1 MTDAIMD
8 SLYGSSNLYK
18 TMSGYDDIINK
29 YSGDSFEKQKAS
41 YEKQLTDLEKESTTF
56 WNPFKQ
62 DDAEAEYESVQK
74 KLKLLKEEEEA
85 YSNIEFIDEQ
95 INRGLTYGYDIY
107 GNQVNLLKERNKLE
121 EEYDIATAEEL
132 QNAKEMKEILGQ
144 MSDNAAATFNAAG
157 LFDANGENIMKQ
169 WNSSGTLKE
178 ILDTY
183 KASGDTEGTK
193 ALTTALVD
201 IINNTNDDDL
211 RKAAEEKL
219 NNVFKNI
226 QISGTMSWND
236 LSGELNSITESMSKM
251 NGVMEEFRENG
262 AISLDTFADL
272 CDVLDGLDMATIFDT
287 GMMDRYLG
295 ALDNLKLGFD
305 ETSGAITANAES
317 MQTLEDIQE
326 LATQAKLAQTAASL
340 EADKAS
346 LQSQIFA
353 VEAEIEANKALIEWL
368 KTQGDVEISLD
379 TIKQQGQVAYSQT
392 MQQAVVLTGQ
402 QYQDMTQASSA

>member
-1 MTDAIMD
+1 MD
-8 SLYGSSNLYK
+8 SLYSSSNLHK

-41 YEKQLTDLEKESTTF
+41 YEKQLADLEEESTTF

-62 DDAEAEYESVQK
+62 DDAEAEYESVEK
-74 KLKLLKEEEEA
+74 KLKLLKKEEEA
-85 YSNIEFIDEQ
+85 YRNIEFIDGQ
-95 INRGLTYGYDIY
+95 INKGLTYGYDIY
-107 GNQVNLLKERNKLE
+107 GNQVNLLEKRNKLE
-121 EEYDIATAEEL
+121 EEYGIASAEEL

-144 MSDNAAATFNAAG
+144 MSDNAAAIFNAAG

-201 IINNTNDDDL
+201 IINNTNDADL

-287 GMMDRYLG
+287 GMMDQYLG

-317 MQTLEDIQE
+317 LQTLEDIQE
-326 LATQAKLAQTAASL
+326 LATQPKLAQTAASL

-368 KTQGDVEISLD
+368 KTQGDVEIDLD
-379 TIKQQGQVAYSQT
+379 TIKQQGQIAYSQT
-392 MQQAVVLTGQ
+392 MQQAVALTGQ
-402 QYQDMTQASSA
+402 QYQDMTRASST